1 MKTKNIIVVV
11 MVSFFLFLSMGYALF
26 SETLIINGTATAMGT
41 FDVEFT
47 DATVTEQVGSTLST
61 ALISNDK
68 NTLTIN
74 VPKLEYP
81 GSYVNILVTVTNKGS
96 IPAKLTTVE
105 QTNLTSDPSIKV
117 SYTGLDELKN
127 KEFLQ
132 NETQTF
138 NIKILWE
145 PSSNVSSSNVMFTIK
160 LNYEQVMD

>member
-117 SYTGLDELKN
+117 SYTALDELKN
-127 KEFLQ
+127 EEFLQ

>member
-138 NIKILWE
+138 NIKIFWE
-145 PSSNVSSSNVMFTIK
+145 PSSNVLSSNVMFTIK